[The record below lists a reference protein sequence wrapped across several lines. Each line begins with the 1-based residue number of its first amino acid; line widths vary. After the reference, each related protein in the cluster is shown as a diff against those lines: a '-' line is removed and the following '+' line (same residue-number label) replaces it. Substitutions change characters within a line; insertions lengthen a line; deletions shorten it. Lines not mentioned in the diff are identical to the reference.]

1 MPSSRYTLLR
11 PVKTTPRTLLHP
23 LPGAP
28 DPYRL
33 VEGADGTTARLL
45 TEELR
50 SRAEALVG
58 KVSHGRSAR
67 ALLYT
72 TLYYLNCLNYSSPS
86 ELLEVQ

>member
-1 MPSSRYTLLR
+1 MLHALISPSIISLHAIISLHLA
-11 PVKTTPRTLLHP
+11 TPLTLLHH

-58 KVSHGRSAR
+58 KVSRDRSAR

-72 TLYYLNCLNYSSPS
+72 ADTS
-86 ELLEVQ
+86 